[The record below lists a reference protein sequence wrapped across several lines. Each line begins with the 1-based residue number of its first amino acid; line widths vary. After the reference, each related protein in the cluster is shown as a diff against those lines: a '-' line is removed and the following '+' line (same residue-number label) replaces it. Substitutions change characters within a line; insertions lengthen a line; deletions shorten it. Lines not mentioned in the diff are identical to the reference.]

1 MMTGQ
6 FCVGLWRLKC
16 WSLVLMSQY
25 FHFSKQNNI
34 FCQYALFSCVLGRF
48 ADFLGKCII
57 LMKIFLLYTHVCGRS
72 KVESPSLD
80 VYPRGQHTP
89 IHERDIPLQ
98 FTNLSQTPHQH
109 HQLPRLTQT
118 CLLGVMIVVIS
129 TSLPILS
136 EEQML
141 ENKSTRQQLP

>member
-1 MMTGQ
+1 M
-6 FCVGLWRLKC
+6 FVAEVRLNPPV
-16 WSLVLMSQY
+16 WM
-25 FHFSKQNNI
+25 
-34 FCQYALFSCVLGRF
+34 
-48 ADFLGKCII
+48 
-57 LMKIFLLYTHVCGRS
+57 
-72 KVESPSLD
+72 
-80 VYPRGQHTP
+80 YPRGQHTP